1 MCYLQA
7 RSIRKGMT
15 RSQHS
20 LSLYLPPTP
29 SLYLPLTPSL
39 SLSVRQA
46 GRGAT
51 AQELNNNFQQS
62 SQEAGGPDCGCSLLL
77 LSLPPLDPTLLPST
91 PLLLACVCSTGL
103 MHSAD
108 RPALLKR
115 HRPHFSPLNPCSG
128 CTHELRAEAI
138 VPSLSLEDRFFSF
151 L

>member
-115 HRPHFSPLNPCSG
+115 HRTHFSPLIHCSG
-128 CTHELRAEAI
+128 YTH
-138 VPSLSLEDRFFSF
+138 
-151 L
+151 